1 MGSQQEHSAAVV
13 PVSAARAQLTGML
26 RAFRADPNGATPVV
40 FGSHR
45 VPEAV
50 LLPYEQFEALR
61 RGRSVEPRSPRE
73 QLAHHRAVIE
83 RLAQASRLG
92 RVQVFGSVARG
103 DDGPDSDIDLLVDP
117 EPGASYFEFAQF
129 ALDAEELL
137 GRHVDV
143 VSRRALDPVRD
154 AEILREAVDL

>member
-1 MGSQQEHSAAVV
+1 MVPQTEDTQVV
-13 PVSAARAQLTGML
+13 PVSTARAQLTGTL
-26 RAFRADPNGATPVV
+26 RSFRANPAHAAPVIL
-40 FGSHR
+40 GSHR
-45 VPEAV
+45 RPEAV

-61 RGRSVEPRSPRE
+61 RQPVAPSRTPRE
-73 QLAHHRAVIE
+73 QLAHHRGVIE
-83 RLAQASRLG
+83 RLGRASKLHG
-92 RVQVFGSVARG
+92 VQVFGSVARG

-117 EPGASYFEFAQF
+117 EPGASYFDFAQF

-154 AEILREAVDL
+154 AEILRDAVDL